1 MATSLFIMRNHRSL
15 EDVERGG
22 LAALLVAFACAASAC
37 TPSVAV
43 RIQHPAMS
51 GALDGQPLASTD
63 WWTENQ
69 YGFERGVLQSEV
81 VLVRFDAQAVCVAAK
96 LRAAEDSSRVDL
108 RSTIREMLADPDG
121 SLTPPYVRT
130 IEPRAF
136 QAMGVRYEQQDSGST
151 TTTCVAPITDDA
163 GNEVGCS
170 QYQTD
175 PVYETVA
182 LDQAY
187 TVYEGGGIAC
197 YANTGA
203 VNPATEEIR
212 VWIRGTNYIWEL
224 EGANELGQ
232 WRTDPSGQPMMV
244 VAAGFEQLRTPSWQQ
259 LFATAPVE
267 ADSLEARLAR
277 AKVQLDPSFDPTP
290 SFGLVNVL

>member
-1 MATSLFIMRNHRSL
+1 MVTSPFIMSKRCTF
-15 EDVERGG
+15 EDLKRAGV
-22 LAALLVAFACAASAC
+22 AALLVAIAFAASAC
-37 TPSVAV
+37 TPSVTL
-43 RIQHPAMS
+43 RIQHPAVS
-51 GALDGQPLASTD
+51 GALDGRPLASTD
-63 WWTENQ
+63 WWTENS
-69 YGFERGVLQSEV
+69 YGFERGVLENEV
-81 VLVRFDAQAVCVAAK
+81 ALVRFDSQAVCVAAK
-96 LRAAEDSSRVDL
+96 LRAAEDASRVDL
-108 RSTIREMLADPDG
+108 RSTIREMLADPEG

-212 VWIRGTNYIWEL
+212 VWIRGVNYIWEL
-224 EGANELGQ
+224 EGANEFGQ
-232 WRTDPSGQPMMV
+232 WQNDPTGQPMMI
-244 VAAGFEQLRTPSWQQ
+244 VAQGFEQLRTPSWQQ
-259 LFATAPVE
+259 LFAAAPI
-267 ADSLEARLAR
+267 ADSLEARLER
-277 AKVQLDPSFDPTP
+277 AKVQINGAFDPTP
-290 SFGLVNVL
+290 RFDLVNVL